1 MIKDTVLADGSR
13 DGLAWR
19 VLPSRVLWVELNR
32 PRRLN
37 AWTDAMYESW
47 ASLLTDA
54 GTADNVAC
62 VVVTGGMGR
71 AFSAGQ
77 DTAEIRSWPKGSSGS
92 PSFPAMFRA
101 HVGFCKPLIA
111 GVNGI
116 AVGWG
121 ATMLASCDF
130 VIASDDAR
138 FRLPFTAL
146 GLAPE
151 GGSSASLSM
160 CMRTHADAAWSL
172 LSSEWMD
179 ATQALASGLVWRVF
193 PKSDLE
199 GELRKTAATLAKWPV
214 ASLIATKELMVKS
227 RYRAMVEA
235 MEREQLAFKAL
246 VGGPAN
252 VEAMAAMV
260 EKRLPDFSKL

>member
-77 DTAEIRSWPKGSSGS
+77 DTAEIRSW
-92 PSFPAMFRA
+92 
-101 HVGFCKPLIA
+101 
-111 GVNGI
+111 
-116 AVGWG
+116 
-121 ATMLASCDF
+121 
-130 VIASDDAR
+130 
-138 FRLPFTAL
+138 RLPEPYKGKGIFY
-146 GLAPE
+146 
-151 GGSSASLSM
+151 
-160 CMRTHADAAWSL
+160 
-172 LSSEWMD
+172 
-179 ATQALASGLVWRVF
+179 
-193 PKSDLE
+193 K
-199 GELRKTAATLAKWPV
+199 GETVRRKDGK
-214 ASLIATKELMVKS
+214 K
-227 RYRAMVEA
+227 
-235 MEREQLAFKAL
+235 
-246 VGGPAN
+246 N
-252 VEAMAAMV
+252 
-260 EKRLPDFSKL
+260 